1 MSKLKI
7 SYDFP
12 RFFEAITSTKGLE
25 DPQLAI
31 LFRNLVR
38 ELEKLHRELARVNN
52 NDMGDNHWT
61 VISSFTNGWT
71 AYSGYSVRYMKIR
84 QDLVMLDGAIT
95 PGTIGAAA
103 FTLPTGYRPSQYQI
117 GRALQANSPYMA
129 RVDITNTGI
138 VIPYAPTL
146 VGSGWVSLAGIIFQV

>member
-7 SYDFP
+7 SYEFP
-12 RFFEAITSTKGLE
+12 RFFEAITSTRGLE
-25 DPQLAI
+25 DPQLAT

-52 NDMGDNHWT
+52 NDMGDDDWT
-61 VISSFTNGWT
+61 TASLTNGWT
-71 AYSGYSVRYMKIR
+71 AYSSFAIRYMKIR

-95 PGTIGAAA
+95 PGTIGSAA
-103 FTLPTGYRPSQYQI
+103 FTLPLEYRPSQYHI
-117 GRALQANSPYMA
+117 FSTLQANSPYVA
-129 RVDITNTGI
+129 RVDVTNTGV

-146 VGSGWVSLAGIIFQV
+146 ASSGWVSLAGIIFRV